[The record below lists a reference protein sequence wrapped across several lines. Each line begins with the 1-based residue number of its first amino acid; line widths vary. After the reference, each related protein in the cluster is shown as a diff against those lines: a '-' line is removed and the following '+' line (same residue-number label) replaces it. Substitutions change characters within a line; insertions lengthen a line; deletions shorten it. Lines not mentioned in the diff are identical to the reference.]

1 MLGWLLATLVVSSF
15 LRRKFPAV
23 GKFGC
28 SLLNALQWLCPVL
41 VSPCNTADI
50 VGVCSN
56 GWEVWLQVAKRIG
69 TGRSSI
75 LTRIWDWR
83 EANRLQSIRL
93 LPQTQDA
100 GSRLDL
106 SNPLGFVIVFT
117 LALTTPNHG
126 LFLRAVSINMEAAGL
141 EGNHQWGNSLPSRW
155 LNAKEYG

>member
-1 MLGWLLATLVVSSF
+1 MGRSSF
-15 LRRKFPAV
+15 YVAFGMIIMCRWEVWLQVVKRKGIRAGCRFHV
-23 GKFGC
+23 VFGM
-28 SLLNALQWLCPVL
+28 V
-41 VSPCNTADI
+41 I
-50 VGVCSN
+50 VCR
-56 GWEVWLQVAKRIG
+56 WEVWLQVAKRIG
-69 TGRSSI
+69 IGRSSI

-141 EGNHQWGNSLPSRW
+141 EGNQQWGISLPSRW